1 MREQKKIIIFT
12 DSGDTI
18 IDEATQQYR
27 EDGIV
32 TTADFIEDAGEVL
45 QRMDEAGYTIALV
58 ADGEEE
64 SFQNVYRENG
74 LKHCF
79 DAWVVSETVGQ
90 QKPAQIMFQTAMDQL
105 GLTDADT
112 MDAPVFPEVWAEAE
126 PLIAGLPLVAHNSR
140 FDEGCLKAV
149 FRMYRMDYPD
159 YRFFCTC
166 NVSRRMLRGILP
178 DHRLPTVAAY
188 CGYSLARHH
197 NALADAEACAAI
209 AMKLIPD
216 SSDIV

>member
-1 MREQKKIIIFT
+1 MKNFAA
-12 DSGDTI
+12 
-18 IDEATQQYR
+18 IDFETANAHMTSVCSA
-27 EDGIV
+27 GIV
-32 TTADFIEDAGEVL
+32 VV
-45 QRMDEAGYTIALV
+45 R
-58 ADGEEE
+58 DGTVTDR
-64 SFQNVYRENG
+64 FYRLIHPEPDYYSRFNTRI
-74 LKHCF
+74 H
-79 DAWVVSETVGQ
+79 
-90 QKPAQIMFQTAMDQL
+90 

-126 PLIAGLPLVAHNSR
+126 PLIASLPLVAHNSR

-216 SSDIV
+216 SSDDCI